1 MNMHTLYIHNISIVQ
16 KLCMYSSCIYFINE
30 QKIPFTQYIKCVN
43 VHLLSGAYRGCL
55 PFQVLP
61 QSSTFHGNRTSKD
74 ASIYVLWLESFLN
87 PKLNP
92 QSKCVK
98 WYQVKQVIYTSHIL
112 TYVLA
117 DLEGVGENSHL
128 LNSHSKITETP
139 SPSLKYYIHLIEYW
153 IINLYLYSKYNNVQ
167 TLISVVNKYSDFV

>member
-1 MNMHTLYIHNISIVQ
+1 MNDDILWWQIINAKRVGLIELFYHCSLIITFQSWDIIWQSRKTLQKKLIYECKILKTLNMHTLYIHNISIVQ

-30 QKIPFTQYIKCVN
+30 QKIPLTQYIKCVN
-43 VHLLSGAYRGCL
+43 VHLLSGAYIGCL

-98 WYQVKQVIYTSHIL
+98 
-112 TYVLA
+112 
-117 DLEGVGENSHL
+117 
-128 LNSHSKITETP
+128 
-139 SPSLKYYIHLIEYW
+139 
-153 IINLYLYSKYNNVQ
+153 
-167 TLISVVNKYSDFV
+167 

>member
-1 MNMHTLYIHNISIVQ
+1 MNSFIIVVYYLSVMGHFWQSRKTLQKKLYECKILKTLNMHTLYIHNISIVQ

-43 VHLLSGAYRGCL
+43 VHLLSGAYIGCL

-98 WYQVKQVIYTSHIL
+98 
-112 TYVLA
+112 
-117 DLEGVGENSHL
+117 
-128 LNSHSKITETP
+128 
-139 SPSLKYYIHLIEYW
+139 
-153 IINLYLYSKYNNVQ
+153 
-167 TLISVVNKYSDFV
+167 

>member
-1 MNMHTLYIHNISIVQ
+1 MMIHNILSHIFMNDDILWWQIINAKRVGLIELFYHCSLLPFSHGTLFGKVEKHYKIKEITGVYECKILKTMNMHTLYIHNISIVQ

-30 QKIPFTQYIKCVN
+30 QKIPLTQYIKCVN
-43 VHLLSGAYRGCL
+43 IHLLSGAYIGCL

-98 WYQVKQVIYTSHIL
+98 
-112 TYVLA
+112 
-117 DLEGVGENSHL
+117 
-128 LNSHSKITETP
+128 
-139 SPSLKYYIHLIEYW
+139 
-153 IINLYLYSKYNNVQ
+153 
-167 TLISVVNKYSDFV
+167 

>member
-1 MNMHTLYIHNISIVQ
+1 MSVKLLKTMNKHVYIYSAKTMHVFF
-16 KLCMYSSCIYFINE
+16 MYLLMYFINE

-43 VHLLSGAYRGCL
+43 VLHLLSGAYIGCL

-112 TYVLA
+112 TYALA

-139 SPSLKYYIHLIEYW
+139 SPSLKYYIHLMNY
-153 IINLYLYSKYNNVQ
+153 
-167 TLISVVNKYSDFV
+167 